1 MTMPVMEPD
10 LDATVLEDWARA
22 IDDGPFSSLC
32 WGERIAF
39 DNPDNLTLLGA
50 LAAWTDRVRL
60 LTTVIVP
67 QLHDPVML
75 AKALATGDMLSGGR
89 LTVGL
94 GVGGRHEDYHAVGAD
109 PATQTMRG
117 MAERVAVMKRVWAG
131 ERSPSRCCRSGRRR
145 SSPVVRRCSSAAIGP
160 KTIRSAAA
168 WADGLAGTTLDLDV
182 AKQNE
187 LFDVA
192 REAWAQAGRPKPHL
206 ATSFWFAFGSHEQA
220 RAQVHR
226 HLRRYMNWIPAE
238 YVDAMAP
245 TTGWAGTEDELV
257 AVLRKFE
264 EIGTDEVQLIP
275 TSSDLDQLRRAADV
289 GGRLQAGRPLDRRS
303 RFLGR
308 LPLAQRRQQFAVR
321 ADEVDG
327 VAAAKPGVAARV
339 QLDAARPAG

>member
-10 LDATVLEDWARA
+10 LDRALLKTWARA
-22 IDDGPFSSLC
+22 IDEGPFSSLC

-67 QLHDPVML
+67 QLHHPVML
-75 AKALATGDMLSGGR
+75 AKALATGDMLCGGR
-89 LTVGL
+89 LTVGI

-131 ERSPSRCCRSGRRR
+131 EKITESVVPVGPPPIQSGGPPLFVG
-145 SSPVVRRCSSAAIGP
+145 SIGP

-168 WADGLAGTTLDLDV
+168 WADGLAGTTLDLDA

-192 REAWAQAGRPKPHL
+192 RAAWAAAGKPKPHL
-206 ATSFWFAFGSHEQA
+206 ATSFWFALGPAEQA
-220 RAQVHR
+220 RAQMHR

-245 TTGWAGTEDELV
+245 MTGWAGSEDELL
-257 AVLRKFE
+257 AVLRKFAA
-264 EIGTDEVQLIP
+264 IGTDEVQLIP
-275 TSSDLDQLRRAADV
+275 TSTDIEQLRRATDVVAD
-289 GGRLQAGRPLDRRS
+289 L
-303 RFLGR
+303 
-308 LPLAQRRQQFAVR
+308 
-321 ADEVDG
+321 
-327 VAAAKPGVAARV
+327 
-339 QLDAARPAG
+339 